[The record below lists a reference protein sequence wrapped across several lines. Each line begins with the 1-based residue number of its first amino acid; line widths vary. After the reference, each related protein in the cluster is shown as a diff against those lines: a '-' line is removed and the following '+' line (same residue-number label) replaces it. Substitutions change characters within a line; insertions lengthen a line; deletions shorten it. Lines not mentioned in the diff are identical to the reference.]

1 MTRIAGVLLVV
12 LCSIVGN
19 HAVARADGEPF
30 QNPPEV
36 RSAGGL
42 LEVTLVAEET
52 DYTLGD
58 RAARTAIYNGIYA
71 GPTLRVKPGD
81 TMRITLV
88 NKLDQPTN
96 IHFHGM
102 TVSPLYNG
110 DNVRLYIYPGETFVY
125 EIAIPEDH
133 PPGLFW
139 YHSHLHGISQYQ
151 VMAGLSGALIVEGML
166 DPFPELAGIR
176 ERNIVLKNLKLDS
189 DGEIGAYVDYVDPGI
204 RSVAGQVNPVIDIR
218 PGETQFWRISNQSAN
233 MYYRLRLD
241 GHTMQIIGY
250 DANRT
255 THLVPVEEYLIGPSS
270 RVEVLVTGGPE
281 GSYVFRT
288 EKVQGGPTF
297 DIFPGTTLATLVSSG
312 APQEPIA
319 ITSPWPVVPEPAL
332 LPVDERRELVFSVNN
347 FDFLIN
353 NKVFDV
359 NRVDF
364 RVPVGN
370 VEEWTIRNASD
381 GLHIFHVHQTDFQV
395 VSINGEPV
403 PFSGLY
409 DTITIPI
416 RGEVK
421 VIIPFNQEIMAGAFV
436 FHCHILDHEDQGM
449 MGIVQV
455 YDPDNP
461 ELGALP
467 GWAATVNTA
476 MNWVGFD
483 LADLPREVLVDLVGE
498 QAATDYTIGNALCV
512 APS

>member
-1 MTRIAGVLLVV
+1 MTHVMRGVLAIIV
-12 LCSIVGN
+12 LAAFGHSA
-19 HAVARADGEPF
+19 HADMEPF

-36 RSAGGL
+36 RSVDGV
-42 LEVTLVAEET
+42 LEVTLTAEET
-52 DYTLGD
+52 TYTIGD
-58 RAARTAIYNGIYA
+58 RQATTAIYNGVYA

-96 IHFHGM
+96 IHYHGM

-110 DNVRLYIYPGETFVY
+110 DNVRLYIYPGETFLY
-125 EIAIPEDH
+125 EIKIPEDH

-176 ERNIVLKNLKLDS
+176 ERNIVLKNLKLDGS
-189 DGEIGAYVDYVDPGI
+189 GELGAYVDYVDPGI

-233 MYYRLRLD
+233 MYYRLRLE
-241 GHTMQIIGY
+241 GHTMRIIGY

-281 GSYVFRT
+281 GTYAFRT
-288 EKVQGGPTF
+288 EKMQGGTTF

-312 APQEPIA
+312 APETPIE
-319 ITSPWPVVPEPAL
+319 ITSPWPAVPEPAD
-332 LPVDERRELVFSVNN
+332 LPVDERRQVVFSVNN
-347 FDFLIN
+347 FDFLVN
-353 NKVFDV
+353 NKSFDV

-421 VIIPFNQEIMAGAFV
+421 VIIPFNQEIMTGAFV

-467 GWAATVNTA
+467 GWADTVNTA

-498 QAATDYTIGNALCV
+498 KAATDYTIGNSLCV

>member
-1 MTRIAGVLLVV
+1 MRFACTLALALFGLLAVL
-12 LCSIVGN
+12 G
-19 HAVARADGEPF
+19 VARAEMEPF
-30 QNPPEV
+30 ANPPEV
-36 RSAGGL
+36 SSVDGL

-52 DYTLGD
+52 NYMIGD
-58 RAARTAIYNGIYA
+58 RQAKTAIFNGVYA

-81 TMRITLV
+81 TMRISLV
-88 NKLDQPTN
+88 NRLDQPTN

-125 EIAIPEDH
+125 EIKIPENH

-176 ERNIVLKNLKLDS
+176 ERNIVLKNLMLDS
-189 DGEIGAYVDYVDPGI
+189 DGELSASIDYVDPGI
-204 RSVAGQVNPVIDIR
+204 RSVAGMVNPVIDIR

-233 MYYRLRLD
+233 QYYRLRLD
-241 GHTMQIIGY
+241 GHTMQVIGY

-255 THLVPVEEYLIGPSS
+255 THLVPTDEYLLGPSS
-270 RVEVLVTGGPE
+270 RLEVLVTGGPE
-281 GSYVFRT
+281 GTYAFRT
-288 EKVQGGPTF
+288 EALQGGNSF
-297 DIFPGTTLATLVSSG
+297 DIFPGGVLATLVSSG
-312 APQEPIA
+312 APETPIA
-319 ITSPWPVVPEPAL
+319 ITSPWPAVPEPAD
-332 LPVDERRELVFSVNN
+332 LPIDEERTVVFSVSNN
-347 FDFLIN
+347 GAFLIN
-353 NKVFDV
+353 NQTFDV
-359 NRVDF
+359 NRVNF
-364 RVPVGN
+364 HIPVGN
-370 VEEWTIRNASD
+370 VEEWTVRNASD

-395 VSINGEPV
+395 VEINGEPV
-403 PFSGLY
+403 QFDGLF
-409 DTITIPI
+409 DTITVPL
-416 RGEVK
+416 RSEVK
-421 VIIPFNQEIMAGAFV
+421 IVIPFNQEIMTGAFV

-461 ELGALP
+461 DLAALP

-483 LADLPREVLVDLVGE
+483 LRDLPEDMLADLIGE
-498 QAATDYTIGNALCV
+498 EAAYAYTVGNALCV

>member
-1 MTRIAGVLLVV
+1 MTRGIGVILGIVIGFW
-12 LCSIVGN
+12 CSLPG
-19 HAVARADGEPF
+19 AMADMEPF
-30 QNPPEV
+30 TNPPEV
-36 RSAGGL
+36 TSTDGL

-52 DYTLGD
+52 AYTIGD
-58 RAARTAIYNGIYA
+58 RAAKTAIYNGIYA

-88 NKLDQPTN
+88 NHLDQPTN

-102 TVSPLYNG
+102 TVSPLSNG

-125 EIAIPEDH
+125 EIKIPENH

-139 YHSHLHGISQYQ
+139 YHSHLHGVSQYQ

-176 ERNIVLKNLKLDS
+176 ERNLVLKNLMLDD
-189 DGEIGAYVDYVDPGI
+189 DGELANVVDYVDPGI

-233 MYYRLRLD
+233 LYYRLRLE
-241 GHTMQIIGY
+241 GHTMQVIGY

-255 THLVPVEEYLIGPSS
+255 THLVPTEEYLLGPSS
-270 RVEVLVTGGPE
+270 RIEMLITGGPE
-281 GSYVFRT
+281 GTYQFRT
-288 EKVQGGPTF
+288 ESLQGGPSF
-297 DIFPGTTLATLVSSG
+297 DIFPAGVLATVVSSG
-312 APQEPIA
+312 APETPIA
-319 ITSPWPVVPEPAL
+319 ITSPWPAVPEPAD
-332 LPVDERRELVFSVNN
+332 LPVDESRTVVFSVTNDAFLVNN
-347 FDFLIN
+347 RT
-353 NKVFDV
+353 FDV

-364 RVPVGN
+364 RVPLGN

-381 GLHIFHVHQTDFQV
+381 GLHIFHVHQTDFQI

-403 PFSGLY
+403 PFNGLF
-409 DTITIPI
+409 DTITVPL
-416 RGEVK
+416 RSEVK
-421 VIIPFNQEIMAGAFV
+421 IIIPFNQEIMTGAFV
-436 FHCHILDHEDQGM
+436 FHCHILAHEDQGM

-461 ELGALP
+461 DVGALP
-467 GWAATVNTA
+467 GWADTVNTA

-483 LADLPREVLVDLVGE
+483 LRDLPMAMLGDLIGE
-498 QAATDYTIGNALCV
+498 EAAYQYAIGNELCV